1 MKESI
6 DLAVIGG
13 GAAGFFAAINYAKLH
28 PEHHVAIFEK
38 GNQVLAKVKISGGGR
53 CNVTHA
59 CFDQKELTGYYP
71 RGQKE
76 LLGPFHQFMTFD
88 TISWFAD
95 RGVELKTED
104 DGRMFP
110 VTNSSQ
116 TIIDCF
122 LNEIKKLKIHLQLQ
136 QGLSNFEK
144 TADGFQLTFTDE
156 KILAKKILIAT
167 GSSNLIWEM
176 LSAKGIK
183 IVDPVPSLFTFN
195 YKNKTYNDL
204 MGTSVKNVGIKIEGT
219 KFESNGPILF
229 THWGFSGP
237 AILKLS
243 ALAARELFDKNYQF
257 NIIIDFSGYDDE
269 EKVMEEIQ
277 QLKTDTPT
285 RQLKTVPLPYI
296 PKRLWEL
303 FCDQIS
309 AGDKQL
315 ANCSA
320 KELKELC
327 RLIAHHVIPVNGK
340 STFKDEFVTC
350 GGVDLS
356 EINMK
361 TMESKKIP
369 GLYFAGECLNI
380 DAITGGFNFQSA
392 WTTGFI
398 AANTIA

>member
-1 MKESI
+1 MKDSI

-13 GAAGFFAAINYAKLH
+13 GAAGFFAAINYATLH
-28 PEHHVAIFEK
+28 PEHRVSIFEK
-38 GNQVLAKVKISGGGR
+38 GSQVLAKVKISGGGR

-122 LNEIKKLKIHLQLQ
+122 LKEIKKLTIDLQLHR
-136 QGLSNFEK
+136 GLSNFEK
-144 TADGFQLTFTDE
+144 NASGFELTFSEE
-156 KILAKKILIAT
+156 KITTKKLLIST

-176 LSAKGIK
+176 LASKGIK

-243 ALAARELFDKNYQF
+243 AWAARELHDKNYQF
-257 NIIIDFSGYDDE
+257 NINIDFSGYDDE
-269 EKVMEEIQ
+269 EKVYEELIR
-277 QLKTDTPT
+277 LKEDAST
-285 RQLKTVPLPYI
+285 RQLKTVPLPYL

-309 AGDKQL
+309 AGEKQL

-320 KELKELC
+320 KELKDLC
-327 RLIAHHVIPVNGK
+327 RLISHHTIPVNGK

-398 AANTIA
+398 AANAMV